1 MELKDSCV
9 LVTGASSG
17 IGEAAAREFARRGAQ
32 VGLVSHHAAELDS
45 VAGSI
50 RKAGGRAT
58 TLVADFSAPEQVTG
72 LIAKFESQVGP
83 IDVLVNN
90 AGIGLGASIMETTAE
105 ELHRVMQVNFFALAD
120 LSRQALQAMTL
131 RRRGRIINVS
141 SAAGLMGSPGVSAYS
156 ASKGAC
162 HAFTQALRME
172 AGAYGICVSEVLP
185 ISVRTKFFDNA
196 AGEKYEP
203 GGVVLTKEQVA
214 ASIVRCALMK
224 RPPAEVLPYRP
235 VRAIFALD
243 AIAPG
248 IFDRF
253 MGKSF
258 VQEVARQQNPKKT
271 PQNGEA

>member
-1 MELKDSCV
+1 MDLKDSCV

-17 IGEAAAREFARRGAQ
+17 IGEAAAREFARRGAK
-32 VGLVSHHAAELDS
+32 VGLVSHHAAELDA
-45 VAGSI
+45 VAASI
-50 RKAGGRAT
+50 RQAGGQAT
-58 TLVADFSAPEQVTG
+58 ALVADFSAPEQVTG
-72 LIAKFESQVGP
+72 LIAKFESQVGRM
-83 IDVLVNN
+83 DALVNN
-90 AGIGLGASIMETTAE
+90 AGVGLGASILETTAA
-105 ELHRVMQVNFFALAD
+105 ELHRIMQVNFFALAD
-120 LSRQALQAMTL
+120 LSRQALQTMTP
-131 RRRGRIINVS
+131 RRQGRIINVS
-141 SAAGLMGSPGVSAYS
+141 SAAGLLGSPGVSAYS

-172 AGAYGICVSEVLP
+172 ARAYGILVSEVLP
-185 ISVRTKFFDNA
+185 ISVRTKFFDNVE
-196 AGEKYEP
+196 GEKYEP

-235 VRAIFALD
+235 VRVAFAFD
-243 AIAPG
+243 ALVPG

-258 VQEVARQQNPKKT
+258 GQEVARQQNPKKT